1 MGSPW
6 KALSDDSRRKILLLL
21 KNTEMTPSEVAIH
34 FDFSMPAVST
44 HLRVLRDADLVMEK
58 KLGKNKYYSINQSRT
73 LELLKFFED
82 MWGYK
87 LDNLKEFV
95 ENKQKKTGR

>member
-6 KALSDDSRRKILLLL
+6 KALSDDSRRKMLLLL
-21 KNTEMTPSEVAIH
+21 KNKEMTPSEVAKH

-44 HLRVLRDADLVMEK
+44 HLRVLRDADLVTEYRK
-58 KLGKNKYYSINQSRT
+58 GKNKYYSINQRQA
-73 LELLKFFED
+73 LDLLKFFED

-87 LDNLKEFV
+87 LGSLKEFV
-95 ENKQKKTGR
+95 ENKERRSRK

>member
-6 KALSDDSRRKILLLL
+6 KALSDDSRRKMLLLL
-21 KNTEMTPSEVAIH
+21 KNREMTPSEVAKH

-44 HLRVLRDADLVMEK
+44 HLRVLRDADLVMEQ

-73 LELLKFFED
+73 LELLEFFED

-87 LDNLKEFV
+87 LDTLKEFV
-95 ENKQKKTGR
+95 ENKEKKTRR

>member
-21 KNTEMTPSEVAIH
+21 KNKEMTPSEVAKH

-44 HLRVLRDADLVMEK
+44 HLRVLRDADLVTEQRQ
-58 KLGKNKYYSINQSRT
+58 GKFKYYSINQRQA
-73 LELLKFFED
+73 LDLLKFFED
-82 MWGYK
+82 MWGYQ
-87 LDNLKEFV
+87 LDSLKEFV
-95 ENKQKKTGR
+95 ENKERRSRK